1 VRRFIR
7 LFIVFSAAL
16 FPLFGCTARAQFVIH
31 VIDVGQSDAIL
42 VELKS
47 GAILIDA
54 GGESTSDDHYREHF
68 LAALNGFFAKRE
80 DLKKNIYAVIVTHPH
95 IDHTRLLMEVFQ
107 NFTVKHFYDGG
118 DDKGRGAPQLKKARE
133 YAIDHK
139 IEYTAIEDK
148 AIGKEGFTP
157 PGLKKFSSGAD
168 VRFLTGSRGCANPN
182 NNSLVVRVHYGGKTA
197 LLTGDSE
204 TDDDEDCEE
213 GQVEY
218 LLERY
223 QGTDLLR
230 ADVYKVGHHASHNGT
245 DQAFI
250 SAVSPAIA
258 VISAGRKETKGPG
271 PFHGFFFG
279 HPREDVVELLEATTG
294 NRNPPVI
301 GYTYLKGTKY
311 GNATDATDAIIEGR
325 LITKAIYCTCW
336 DGDVTIDL
344 DKGNGELAVDASD
357 RRPINQGGQPGPTMV
372 AEPNLQPSAQPFR
385 FANLGSNDGSNPSL
399 RQRTVSTMVFFVIPI
414 LIYVLMRGHE
424 IRQERVRGELAAKL
438 IMKLREGGWKFT
450 RFELGA
456 WIRSRHAED
465 REYWPLWRRFWRF
478 VKQIWP
484 RPRVSIN
491 EVVEQAVGELIT
503 GGQHSIQKGDE
514 KTGESKAL
522 IKKLQ
527 GLHSAP
533 NNPTDLSGPLPST
546 RFLVA
551 AVPMV
556 VLFLAIQEVPS
567 VGRYLADLFGH
578 NSLLEELW
586 TGLLATLVGT
596 GATLLRRRSV
606 QGRQNEKPSTGS
618 QPEGQKQEGGTAEA
632 L

>member
-1 VRRFIR
+1 MLRFIR
-7 LFIVFSAAL
+7 LSIVFSAAL
-16 FPLFGCTARAQFVIH
+16 FPLFGYTARAQFVIH
-31 VIDVGQSDAIL
+31 VIDVGQADAIL

-107 NFTVKHFYDGG
+107 NFTVRHFYDGG
-118 DDKGRGAPQLKKARE
+118 DDKGSGAPQLKKARE
-133 YAIDHK
+133 YASDHK

-148 AIGKEGFTP
+148 TIGKEGFTP
-157 PGLKKFSSGAD
+157 PGLKKLSSGVD
-168 VRFLTGSRGCANPN
+168 VRFLAGSRGCTNPN
-182 NNSLVVRVHYGGKTA
+182 NNSLVVRVHYSGKTA

-204 TDDDEDCEE
+204 TDDDENCEE

-245 DQAFI
+245 DQALI

-271 PFHGFFFG
+271 PFHAFYFG

-294 NRNPPVI
+294 NRNPPVR
-301 GYTYLKGTKY
+301 GYTYLKGTRY
-311 GNATDATDAIIEGR
+311 QNATNATDAILEGR

-344 DKGNGELAVDASD
+344 GTGNGELAVDASD
-357 RRPINQGGQPGPTMV
+357 RRPINQDGQPGLMMV
-372 AEPNLQPSAQPFR
+372 AEPNLQPNAQPFR
-385 FANLGSNDGSNPSL
+385 FTSLDSNDGTNLFSW
-399 RQRTVSTMVFFVIPI
+399 QHTIGTMLFFTIPV
-414 LIYVLMRGHE
+414 LIYFFMRGHE
-424 IRQERVRGELAAKL
+424 IRRAHLREELAAEL
-438 IMKLREGGWKFT
+438 IKKLRGGGWKFT

-465 REYWPLWRRFWRF
+465 RGYWPLLRQFWWF
-478 VKQIWP
+478 LKQLWP
-484 RPRVSIN
+484 RPHVSIN
-491 EVVEQAVGELIT
+491 EVVEQAVGELIA
-503 GGQHSIQKGDE
+503 GDEYNIQKGGE
-514 KTGESKAL
+514 KKGESKESKAL

-527 GLHSAP
+527 DLHSDP
-533 NNPTDLSGPLPST
+533 NDPTDLSGPLPST

-556 VLFLAIQEVPS
+556 VLFLAIQAVPP
-567 VGRYLADLFGH
+567 VGTYLAGVFGH

-586 TGLLATLVGT
+586 TGLLASLVGT

-606 QGRQNEKPSTGS
+606 QEEPSTRS
-618 QPEGQKQEGGTAEA
+618 QPEGQKQKGGTEEVS
-632 L
+632 